1 LSLKRVFDLCFAAAG
16 LVLLSPVLLLLA
28 ALVKLSDGGPVFFRQ
43 QRVGQGGQPFWIVKF
58 RTMVVNA
65 EKAGPQV
72 TRDADPRITRIGRLM
87 RKLKLDELPQLWN
100 VLVGDMSFVGPR
112 PEVPRYVERYT
123 PAQRRV
129 LELKPGITD
138 PASLEFREEEEMLAA
153 KAESG
158 KQKAEMEP
166 RSRGGTEDGGR
177 KTEDGAERGD
187 HRPLTTDHGRRT
199 EEEVERFYVE
209 YCVPRKIELSLAYAA
224 RANVWTD
231 LKVLIATVVALRK
244 S

>member
-28 ALVKLSDGGPVFFRQ
+28 TLVKLSGGGPVFFRQ
-43 QRVGQGGQPFWIVKF
+43 QRIGQGGQPFWIVKF
-58 RTMVVNA
+58 RSMRVNL
-65 EKAGPQV
+65 EDTGLFI
-72 TRDADPRITRIGRLM
+72 THDGDPRITRIGRLM

-166 RSRGGTEDGGR
+166 RSRGGTEDGRR
-177 KTEDGAERGD
+177 KTEDR
-187 HRPLTTDHGRRT
+187 GRRT

-231 LKVLIATVVALRK
+231 LGVIVRTLLPYTESRKQKAEVAENEI
-244 S
+244 